1 MKKLTHLIIFITIL
15 CNLDGKV
22 LNTSKFI
29 SPGNEFVATIIKNG
43 YSQNIEVTNLSN
55 GKIIGNIKTG
65 TIIESLQ
72 WLPQSKGIV
81 TVRHMAKESYCTVNY
96 IDKFEITEKT
106 YVPEI
111 TPPEKDKPFVYS
123 SVDNIKILGDFLK
136 ITYETSI
143 QSRDGLH
150 EKNIE
155 SIIKVNTSSKK
166 YTIKERVL
174 CS

>member
-1 MKKLTHLIIFITIL
+1 MKKIIRLIIFITIL

-22 LNTSKFI
+22 LDGSKFM
-29 SPGNEFVATIIKNG
+29 SPDNEFVATIIKNG

-55 GKIIGNIKTG
+55 GKIIGNIETG

-96 IDKFEITEKT
+96 LDKFKITEKT

-111 TPPEKDKPFVYS
+111 KTSEKHKAFVYS
-123 SVDNIKILGDFLK
+123 SVDNIKILDDYLE
-136 ITYETSI
+136 ITYESSI
-143 QSRDGLH
+143 ESRDGLN

-166 YTIKERVL
+166 YTITEK
-174 CS
+174 